1 MEQEGS
7 ISFYNYAK
15 RNLCLFHK
23 SGLTRVTD
31 DNKGVK
37 YYHSKPYCI
46 PIQSGFIPL
55 VAGSLKDQIALLV
68 YCFLYFKSMDIR

>member
-1 MEQEGS
+1 M
-7 ISFYNYAK
+7 
-15 RNLCLFHK
+15 
-23 SGLTRVTD
+23 RVTD

-55 VAGSLKDQIALLV
+55 VAGSLKDQITFLV
-68 YCFLYFKSMDIR
+68 YCFLHFKSMEFY

>member
-1 MEQEGS
+1 MEFVPRKFFIFIQLIRSLGP
-7 ISFYNYAK
+7 F
-15 RNLCLFHK
+15 
-23 SGLTRVTD
+23 TRVTD

-68 YCFLYFKSMDIR
+68 YCFLYFKSMEFY

>member
-1 MEQEGS
+1 MEFCSKEVFLYLYN
-7 ISFYNYAK
+7 SFGVYVP
-15 RNLCLFHK
+15 FM
-23 SGLTRVTD
+23 RVTD

-68 YCFLYFKSMDIR
+68 YCFLHFKSMDIR